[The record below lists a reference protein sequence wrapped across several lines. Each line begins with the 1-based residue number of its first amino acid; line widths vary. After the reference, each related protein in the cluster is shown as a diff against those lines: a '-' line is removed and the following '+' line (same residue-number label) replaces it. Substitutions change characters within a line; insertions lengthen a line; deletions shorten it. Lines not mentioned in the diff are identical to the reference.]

1 VSYRQHRYDPFAASI
16 PGRPLRPFNWVQ
28 WFGVGFESLAILW
41 LLLHAA
47 QQFGWLVLTWEV
59 EVQPATLFAL
69 LGMPLINSRRE
80 TDTPIEDEEQRRLDR
95 KWLLGAAAFTGFVLA
110 ILLIAEFA
118 R

>member
-1 VSYRQHRYDPFAASI
+1 
-16 PGRPLRPFNWVQ
+16 
-28 WFGVGFESLAILW
+28 
-41 LLLHAA
+41 
-47 QQFGWLVLTWEV
+47 
-59 EVQPATLFAL
+59 
-69 LGMPLINSRRE
+69 LINSRRE